1 MKTQHTPLP
10 LGSEEKFLRAVAAG
24 KHRKGSTGRLKKI
37 VGCRERETYGG
48 IFCFCCGSPI
58 SVASSTLEHVTPV
71 SLGGRTV
78 LDNLALSHSNCN
90 EQRGNS
96 GSPRAAIAKATGDA

>member
-1 MKTQHTPLP
+1 MNTQHTP
-10 LGSEEKFLRAVAAG
+10 GQMGGEEKFLKAVAAG
-24 KHRKGSTGRLKKI
+24 KHRKGSGARLKKI
-37 VGCRERETYGG
+37 VACRERETYGG
-48 IFCFCCGSPI
+48 IFCFCCGHPV
-58 SVASSTLEHVTPV
+58 SVASSTLEHITPV

-96 GSPRAAIAKATGDA
+96 GLQRAAIAKATGAT